1 MILNIQDIINK
12 KLEQMAADEV
22 IEKQIETSIEHTI
35 TKAVKDA
42 LEGFEL
48 KRNIEK
54 QLAEEV
60 STIVK
65 DIGFKGYNQFIA
77 DTFAEMANTV
87 LKEDIKQKIV
97 HAFDDIFI
105 KKYDNIKMSE
115 ICKMYKKYL
124 ISIMDDEEKSELD
137 NNFCVS
143 FDDEQ
148 SDNLFKCITITLS
161 RKEIKRNYYSDIE
174 DSLIIKLMAYKDE
187 PLIII
192 SVRWEGKDLSK
203 LDELKCMND
212 YESFIAS
219 LYFNRT
225 EIEMDIDEDDVDTSL
240 GLDY

>member
-1 MILNIQDIINK
+1 MILNIQEIINN
-12 KLEQMAADEV
+12 KLKQMADDKV
-22 IEKQIETSIEHTI
+22 IERQIETSVENTV

-42 LEGFEL
+42 LEGYEL
-48 KRNIEK
+48 KRYIER

-97 HAFDDIFI
+97 QVFDDIFI
-105 KKYDNIKMSE
+105 KKYDSIKMSE
-115 ICKMYKKYL
+115 IAKRYREYL
-124 ISIMDDEEKSELD
+124 IEIMADDEKGELD
-137 NNFCVS
+137 NSFYVS
-143 FDDEQ
+143 FDDTR
-148 SDNLFKCITITLS
+148 SDSLFKIIDIVFS
-161 RKEIKRNYYSDIE
+161 RKEIKRGYYSDIE
-174 DSLIIKLMAYKDE
+174 DSLKINIMAYREDPFK
-187 PLIII
+187 IV
-192 SVRWEGKDLSK
+192 SAKWEGKDLSK
-203 LDELKCMND
+203 LDELKCMTNF
-212 YESFIAS
+212 ESFIAS

>member
-1 MILNIQDIINK
+1 MILDIQEIINNK
-12 KLEQMAADEV
+12 MKQMADDRV
-22 IEKQIETSIEHTI
+22 IEKQIEASIENTI

-42 LEGFEL
+42 FEGFEL

-65 DIGFKGYNQFIA
+65 DIGFTGYNQFIA

-105 KKYDNIKMSE
+105 KKYDSIKMSE
-115 ICKMYKKYL
+115 ICKMYRKYL
-124 ISIMDDEEKSELD
+124 VGIMDDEEKGELD
-137 NNFCVS
+137 NNFYVS

-148 SDNLFKCITITLS
+148 SDSLFKCINIVLS
-161 RKEIKRNYYSDIE
+161 RKEIKRNYYSEKE
-174 DSLIIKLMAYKDE
+174 DSLRIKLMAYKDD
-187 PLIII
+187 PLKII
-192 SVRWEGKDLSK
+192 SVTWEGKDLSK
-203 LDELKCMND
+203 LDELKCMTN